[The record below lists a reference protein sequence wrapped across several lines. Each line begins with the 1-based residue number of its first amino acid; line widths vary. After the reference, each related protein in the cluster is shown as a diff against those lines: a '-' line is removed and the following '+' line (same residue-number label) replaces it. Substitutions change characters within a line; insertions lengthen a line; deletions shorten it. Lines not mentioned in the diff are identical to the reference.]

1 AGDAVLGGEDPG
13 RRDDRGRAGLP
24 AVGEQPRGPGTAGGV
39 TAADDGLRRLGD
51 RGRRGLGRGGGRAE
65 ECEDGDRGG
74 GERGNEPG
82 YAQGFLDS
90 TCTQGDAGALW
101 GTRPGEEHR
110 TAPHPNSGPGRR
122 SSMRGTA
129 QVPGYSSNG
138 VLTLGDNTAL
148 YPAGAPTPGA
158 PAGGRRRGTGAGEGA
173 EGRG

>member
-1 AGDAVLGGEDPG
+1 HGAVEADEREVRAVGVGLDAVGDGAAAVLVQAADAEGQPAAGDAVLGGEDPG

-24 AVGEQPRGPGTAGGV
+24 AGGEQARGPGTAGGV
-39 TAADDGLRRLGD
+39 TAADDGLGSLGG

-90 TCTQGDAGALW
+90 TCTQGDACALW

-110 TAPHPNSGPGRR
+110 TAPHPNSGP
-122 SSMRGTA
+122 
-129 QVPGYSSNG
+129 
-138 VLTLGDNTAL
+138 
-148 YPAGAPTPGA
+148 
-158 PAGGRRRGTGAGEGA
+158 
-173 EGRG
+173 